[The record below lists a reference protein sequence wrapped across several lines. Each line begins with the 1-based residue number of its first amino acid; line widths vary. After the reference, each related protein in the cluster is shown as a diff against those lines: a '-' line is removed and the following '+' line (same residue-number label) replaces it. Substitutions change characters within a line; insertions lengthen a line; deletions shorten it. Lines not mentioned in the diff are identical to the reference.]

1 MDSDTHSSLTF
12 DLRGLV
18 WGIES
23 EVAQITSLSRRIDQ
37 HVRQVNVARREL
49 ARRLD
54 LLDELVDAADDPHLR
69 NWLETVTLAALPQ
82 VDEVFPDR
90 LYTD

>member
-49 ARRLD
+49 AQRLD